1 RQGPSMQ
8 LGGQGP
14 NCSQGAAVGMWKNLE
29 RFIDF
34 DASPRSNKH
43 CLRSGAGLRFGSLGG
58 RGPNRPQGQRLVC
71 GKNLCLI
78 DFADSRPLNKHPHPL
93 SGRRRPS
100 MKLIAVAS
108 MFAAML
114 GSALAAARTDEQSR
128 DAAAPNFVF
137 TGKVK
142 ELRASN
148 EPSVKGSDHTVVV
161 TVEEV
166 HPPVPEILGEY
177 K

>member
-1 RQGPSMQ
+1 
-8 LGGQGP
+8 
-14 NCSQGAAVGMWKNLE
+14 
-29 RFIDF
+29 
-34 DASPRSNKH
+34 
-43 CLRSGAGLRFGSLGG
+43 
-58 RGPNRPQGQRLVC
+58 
-71 GKNLCLI
+71 
-78 DFADSRPLNKHPHPL
+78 
-93 SGRRRPS
+93 

-177 K
+177 KGQDITVKTNKSLADAPLAVGQLAVFSTQGLVYGTGLVVREVADRKLVRGGVGAAAAALLQVTGLERVSGADFV